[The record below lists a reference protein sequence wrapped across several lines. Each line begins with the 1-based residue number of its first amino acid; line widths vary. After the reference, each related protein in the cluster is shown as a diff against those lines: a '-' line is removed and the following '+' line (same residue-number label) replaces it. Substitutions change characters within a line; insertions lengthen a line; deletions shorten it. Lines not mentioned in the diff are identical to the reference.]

1 MDADGKPLITLP
13 GPPPHLRLAHALRR
27 QTPAQLDAVIG
38 QETEGRLPLIAGG
51 VAVALAETFRIVDP
65 KVRNPSSAQWER
77 AQRIFDLRI

>member
-1 MDADGKPLITLP
+1 
-13 GPPPHLRLAHALRR
+13 
-27 QTPAQLDAVIG
+27 VIG